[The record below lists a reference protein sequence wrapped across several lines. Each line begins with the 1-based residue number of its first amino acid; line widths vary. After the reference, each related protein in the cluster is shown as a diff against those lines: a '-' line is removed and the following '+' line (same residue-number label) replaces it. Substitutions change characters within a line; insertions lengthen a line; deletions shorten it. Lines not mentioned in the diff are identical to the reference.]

1 MIETPPARR
10 HKARVQLAAISTL
23 SILLILAAELAHRPI
38 LIWNAT
44 ASVPVGLYRLSKVAP
59 VLGDIVTAAT
69 GLYIIHQSSKLGA
82 SKLAITRM
90 FINWGID
97 TAVGLVPVVGDVFDI
112 MFKSNTKNV
121 KLLIADLEARAV
133 ELREVNREQRLAAAA

>member
-1 MIETPPARR
+1 MPNKCDGVAKLKKLEQSLDRR
-10 HKARVQLAAISTL
+10 FSLFGIQFGTDAI
-23 SILLILAAELAHRPI
+23 I
-38 LIWNAT
+38 
-44 ASVPVGLYRLSKVAP
+44 GLVP

-82 SKLAITRM
+82 SKVAITRM
-90 FINWGID
+90 LINWGID
-97 TAVGLVPVVGDVFDI
+97 TAVGLIPVVGDLFDI
-112 MFKSNTKNV
+112 AFKSNTKNV

>member
-1 MIETPPARR
+1 MPNKCDGVAKLKKLEQRLDRR
-10 HKARVQLAAISTL
+10 FSLFGIQFGTDAI
-23 SILLILAAELAHRPI
+23 I
-38 LIWNAT
+38 
-44 ASVPVGLYRLSKVAP
+44 GLVP

-82 SKLAITRM
+82 SKVAITRM
-90 FINWGID
+90 LINWGID
-97 TAVGLVPVVGDVFDI
+97 TAVGLIPVVGDLFDI
-112 MFKSNTKNV
+112 AFKSNTKNV